1 LDDLFLGITYP
12 QNQVLI
18 FPFVSIHVSVIIHVR
33 LYVIFDNMTRKGF
46 YWLFQIAGWGFL
58 IFLGLLQEF
67 QTENSIALRSLIQ
80 SLIIFCLGIGIGHL
94 YRYFIIQRDWLS
106 SNVVKAIPRIIFAS
120 IAIGTIFYGIEII
133 MVYVKET
140 AGIGGKK
147 DTLLRF
153 FGGKEENM
161 STSFV
166 VLRLTLA
173 IINNA
178 LLFFIWSVIYF
189 GYHFF
194 ERSRQQ
200 EIERL
205 QWAASINET
214 ELNNLKAQLNPHFMF
229 NAMNSIRALVEED
242 PVLCKK
248 AITQLSNLL
257 RNTLQTGKRKLVLIE
272 EEMKIVQDY
281 LALEK
286 IRYEERL
293 NIEIQLEDGI
303 EKCLVPP
310 LLLQTLVENAIKHGV
325 SMIRK
330 GGTLR
335 IIGVSKGEYLHIT
348 ILNDGKYNPKPA
360 EGVGIGLKNSTKRL
374 EILYGDKGSI
384 EINNVDK
391 RVETRVIIPK
401 EKINRL

>member
-1 LDDLFLGITYP
+1 
-12 QNQVLI
+12 
-18 FPFVSIHVSVIIHVR
+18 
-33 LYVIFDNMTRKGF
+33 MTRKGF
-46 YWLFQIAGWGFL
+46 YWLFQISGWGFL

-67 QTENSIALRSLIQ
+67 QAENSIALGSLIQ
-80 SLIIFCLGIGIGHL
+80 SLVVFCLGIGVSHL
-94 YRYFIIQRDWLS
+94 YRYFIIHRDWLS

-120 IAIGTIFYGIEII
+120 ITVGAIFYGIEII

-140 AGIGGKK
+140 AAIGGEK
-147 DTLLRF
+147 DTLSRF
-153 FGGKEENM
+153 FGGRDENM
-161 STSFV
+161 ATSFV
-166 VLRLTLA
+166 GLRLTLA

-242 PVLCKK
+242 PILCKK

-257 RNTLQTGKRKLVLIE
+257 RNTLQTGKRKLVPIE

-335 IIGVSKGEYLHIT
+335 IVGAFKGEELHIT
-348 ILNDGKYNPKPA
+348 ILNDGKYSPKPA

-384 EINNVDK
+384 EISNVDNH
-391 RVETRVIIPK
+391 VETRVIIPK

>member
-1 LDDLFLGITYP
+1 MTKKY
-12 QNQVLI
+12 
-18 FPFVSIHVSVIIHVR
+18 
-33 LYVIFDNMTRKGF
+33 LYWI
-46 YWLFQIAGWGFL
+46 FQISGWGFL
-58 IFLGLLQEF
+58 LFFGLLGDFLRNEDVTIKTF
-67 QTENSIALRSLIQ
+67 LEPLIFYTVGMALTH
-80 SLIIFCLGIGIGHL
+80 G
-94 YRYFIIQRDWLS
+94 YRYFIVKRSWLD
-106 SNVVKAIPRIIFAS
+106 NNIVKSIPRIMLG
-120 IAIGTIFYGIEII
+120 AIVLGTIFFGFLVVLI
-133 MVYVKET
+133 YVQDVLGWNAE
-140 AGIGGKK
+140 
-147 DTLLRF
+147 DESLSRV
-153 FGGKEENM
+153 FGGKDEEFGAG
-161 STSFV
+161 SV
-166 VLRLTLA
+166 ALRTTIH
-173 IINNA
+173 IINQSI
-178 LLFFIWSVIYF
+178 LFFIWSVIYF

-242 PVLCKK
+242 PILCKK

-257 RNTLQTGKRKLVLIE
+257 RNTLQTGKRKVVLIE

-293 NIEIQLEDGI
+293 NVEIQLEKGI

-310 LLLQTLVENAIKHGV
+310 LLIQTLVENAIKHGV
-325 SMIRK
+325 SMVGK

-335 IIGVSKGEYLHIT
+335 IVGEVKEEELHIT
-348 ILNDGKYNPKPA
+348 ILNDGKYNPK
-360 EGVGIGLKNSTKRL
+360 ETSREGIGLKNSTKRL

-384 EINNVDK
+384 EILNVENH
-391 RVETRVIIPK
+391 VETRVVIPK
-401 EKINRL
+401 EKINVL

>member
-1 LDDLFLGITYP
+1 
-12 QNQVLI
+12 
-18 FPFVSIHVSVIIHVR
+18 
-33 LYVIFDNMTRKGF
+33 MTKMRF
-46 YWLFQIAGWGFL
+46 YWLFQISGWGFL

-67 QTENSIALRSLIQ
+67 QSENSIALQSIIQ
-80 SLIIFCLGIGIGHL
+80 STIFFCLGVGLAHF
-94 YRYFIIQRDWLS
+94 YRYFIIKSDWLS
-106 SNVVKAIPRIIFAS
+106 SNVIKAIPRILSAS
-120 IAIGTIFYGIEII
+120 IVLGTVFYGFVII
-133 MVYVKET
+133 MVYIQESY
-140 AGIGGKK
+140 GLGGKD
-147 DTLLRF
+147 DTLAHL
-153 FGGKEENM
+153 FGGKDENF
-161 STSFV
+161 SLAFV
-166 VLRLTLA
+166 SLRVTLA

-178 LLFFIWSVIYF
+178 VLFFIWSVIYF

-214 ELNNLKAQLNPHFMF
+214 ELNNLKSQLNPHFMF

-257 RNTLQTGKRKLVLIE
+257 RNTLQTGKRKVVLIE

-293 NIEIQLEDGI
+293 NVEVRLEKGI
-303 EKCLVPP
+303 EKCLIPP
-310 LLLQTLVENAIKHGV
+310 LLIQTLVENAIKHGV
-325 SMIRK
+325 SMIGK

-335 IIGVSKGEYLHIT
+335 IVGESKGEELHIT
-348 ILNDGKYNPKPA
+348 ILNDGKYNPQISDR
-360 EGVGIGLKNSTKRL
+360 EGIGLKNSTKRL
-374 EILYGDKGSI
+374 DILYGEKGKI
-384 EINNVDK
+384 EIKNVGDH
-391 RVETRVIIPK
+391 VETKVIIPK
-401 EKINRL
+401 EKMQTL

>member
-1 LDDLFLGITYP
+1 
-12 QNQVLI
+12 
-18 FPFVSIHVSVIIHVR
+18 
-33 LYVIFDNMTRKGF
+33 
-46 YWLFQIAGWGFL
+46 
-58 IFLGLLQEF
+58 
-67 QTENSIALRSLIQ
+67 
-80 SLIIFCLGIGIGHL
+80 
-94 YRYFIIQRDWLS
+94 LS

-140 AGIGGKK
+140 ADIGGEK
-147 DTLLRF
+147 DTLSRF
-153 FGGKEENM
+153 FGGRDENM

-166 VLRLTLA
+166 ALRLTLA

-257 RNTLQTGKRKLVLIE
+257 RNTLQTGKRKVVLIE

-325 SMIRK
+325 STIRK

-335 IIGVSKGEYLHIT
+335 IVGMLKGDELHIT
-348 ILNDGKYNPKPA
+348 IFNDGKYNPKPS
-360 EGVGIGLKNSTKRL
+360 EVEGIGLKNSIKRL
-374 EILYGDKGSI
+374 EILYGDRGSI
-384 EINNVDK
+384 QISNVGN

>member
-1 LDDLFLGITYP
+1 
-12 QNQVLI
+12 
-18 FPFVSIHVSVIIHVR
+18 
-33 LYVIFDNMTRKGF
+33 MTKKGF
-46 YWLFQIAGWGFL
+46 YWLFQISGWGFL

-67 QTENSIALRSLIQ
+67 QVENSIALRKLVQ
-80 SLIIFCLGIGIGHL
+80 SLIVFCLGIGISHL
-94 YRYFIIQRDWLS
+94 YRYFIIHRDWLS

-120 IAIGTIFYGIEII
+120 IAIGTIFYGVEII

-140 AGIGGKK
+140 VGIGGEK
-147 DTLLRF
+147 DTLSRF
-153 FGGKEENM
+153 FGGRDENM
-161 STSFV
+161 STGFV

-257 RNTLQTGKRKLVLIE
+257 RNTLQTGKRKVVLIE
-272 EEMKIVQDY
+272 EEMKIVKDY

-293 NIEIQLEDGI
+293 NIEIELEDGI
-303 EKCLVPP
+303 KKCLVPP
-310 LLLQTLVENAIKHGV
+310 LLLQTLVENAIKHGI

-335 IIGVSKGEYLHIT
+335 IAGVLKGDELHIT
-348 ILNDGKYNPKPA
+348 ILNDGKYNPKPS
-360 EGVGIGLKNSTKRL
+360 EVEGIGLKNSTKRL
-374 EILYGDKGSI
+374 EILYGDRGSI
-384 EINNVDK
+384 QINNVGNQ
-391 RVETRVIIPK
+391 VETRVIIPK
-401 EKINRL
+401 EKINRR

>member
-1 LDDLFLGITYP
+1 
-12 QNQVLI
+12 
-18 FPFVSIHVSVIIHVR
+18 
-33 LYVIFDNMTRKGF
+33 MTKKGF
-46 YWLFQIAGWGFL
+46 YWLFQLSGWGFL

-67 QTENSIALRSLIQ
+67 QAENSIALSSLIQ
-80 SLIIFCLGIGIGHL
+80 SLIVFCLGIGVSHS

-106 SNVVKAIPRIIFAS
+106 NNVVKAIPRIIFAS

-133 MVYVKET
+133 MVYVKEAT
-140 AGIGGKK
+140 NIAGEKE
-147 DTLLRF
+147 TLSRF
-153 FGGKEENM
+153 FGGRDENM
-161 STSFV
+161 SSSFV
-166 VLRLTLA
+166 ALRITLA

-242 PVLCKK
+242 PILCKK

-257 RNTLQTGKRKLVLIE
+257 RNTLQTGKRRVVLIE
-272 EEMKIVQDY
+272 EEMKIVKDY

-293 NIEIQLEDGI
+293 NVEIQLEDGI

-325 SMIRK
+325 SMTRK

-335 IIGVSKGEYLHIT
+335 VVGSFQEDELHIT
-348 ILNDGKYNPKPA
+348 ILNDGKYHPKPN
-360 EGVGIGLKNSTKRL
+360 EGVGIGLKNSIKRL

-384 EINNVDK
+384 EISNVDNH
-391 RVETRVIIPK
+391 VETKVIIPR
-401 EKINRL
+401 EKINVF

>member
-1 LDDLFLGITYP
+1 MS
-12 QNQVLI
+12 Q
-18 FPFVSIHVSVIIHVR
+18 
-33 LYVIFDNMTRKGF
+33 KKWF
-46 YWLFQIAGWGFL
+46 YWLFQLSGWGFL
-58 IFLGLLQEF
+58 IFLGLLREF
-67 QTENSIALRSLIQ
+67 QAESSIALRSLFENAIVFF
-80 SLIIFCLGIGIGHL
+80 LGVGFTHFYRFVIIK
-94 YRYFIIQRDWLS
+94 RDWLS
-106 SNVVKAIPRIIFAS
+106 SNVVRAIPRIIFSA
-120 IAIGTIFYGIEII
+120 IALGIVFLGFEVLI
-133 MVYVKET
+133 VYIQE
-140 AGIGGKK
+140 ANGIGGEN
-147 DTLLRF
+147 DTLTKF
-153 FGGKEENM
+153 FGGKDENL
-161 STSFV
+161 STGFV
-166 VLRLTLA
+166 SLRVSIL
-173 IINNA
+173 IINNGI
-178 LLFFIWSVIYF
+178 LFFIWSVIYF

-242 PVLCKK
+242 PILCKK

-257 RNTLQTGKRKLVLIE
+257 RNTLQTGKRKLVPIE

-335 IIGVSKGEYLHIT
+335 IVGVSKGDYLNIT
-348 ILNDGKYNPKPA
+348 ILNDGKYNPKPI
-360 EGVGIGLKNSTKRL
+360 EGEGIGLKNSTKRL

-384 EINNVDK
+384 EINNVDN

>member
-1 LDDLFLGITYP
+1 
-12 QNQVLI
+12 
-18 FPFVSIHVSVIIHVR
+18 
-33 LYVIFDNMTRKGF
+33 M
-46 YWLFQIAGWGFL
+46 
-58 IFLGLLQEF
+58 
-67 QTENSIALRSLIQ
+67 
-80 SLIIFCLGIGIGHL
+80 
-94 YRYFIIQRDWLS
+94 
-106 SNVVKAIPRIIFAS
+106 
-120 IAIGTIFYGIEII
+120 
-133 MVYVKET
+133 
-140 AGIGGKK
+140 GKK
-147 DTLLRF
+147 IPCQDSL
-153 FGGKEENM
+153 EEEM
-161 STSFV
+161 RICLTSFV
-166 VLRLTLA
+166 ALRLTLA

-242 PVLCKK
+242 PILCKK

-257 RNTLQTGKRKLVLIE
+257 RNTLQTGKRKVVLIE

-293 NIEIQLEDGI
+293 NIEIELEDGI

-325 SMIRK
+325 STIRK

-335 IIGVSKGEYLHIT
+335 IVGVLKGDELHIT
-348 ILNDGKYNPKPA
+348 IFNDGKYNPKPS
-360 EGVGIGLKNSTKRL
+360 EVEGIGLKNSIKRL
-374 EILYGDKGSI
+374 KILYGDRGSI
-384 EINNVDK
+384 QINNVGN

>member
-1 LDDLFLGITYP
+1 
-12 QNQVLI
+12 
-18 FPFVSIHVSVIIHVR
+18 
-33 LYVIFDNMTRKGF
+33 MTKKGF
-46 YWLFQIAGWGFL
+46 YWLFQISGWGFL

-67 QTENSIALRSLIQ
+67 QAENSIALRSLVQ
-80 SLIIFCLGIGIGHL
+80 SLIIFCLGIGISHL
-94 YRYFIIQRDWLS
+94 YRYFIIHRDWLS

-140 AGIGGKK
+140 ADIGGEK
-147 DTLLRF
+147 DTLSRF
-153 FGGKEENM
+153 FGGRDENM

-166 VLRLTLA
+166 ALRLTLA

-257 RNTLQTGKRKLVLIE
+257 RNTLQTGKRKVVLIE

-325 SMIRK
+325 STIRK

-335 IIGVSKGEYLHIT
+335 IVGMLKGDELHIT
-348 ILNDGKYNPKPA
+348 IFNDGKYNPKPS
-360 EGVGIGLKNSTKRL
+360 EVEGIGLKNSIKRL
-374 EILYGDKGSI
+374 EILYGDRGSI
-384 EINNVDK
+384 QISNVGN